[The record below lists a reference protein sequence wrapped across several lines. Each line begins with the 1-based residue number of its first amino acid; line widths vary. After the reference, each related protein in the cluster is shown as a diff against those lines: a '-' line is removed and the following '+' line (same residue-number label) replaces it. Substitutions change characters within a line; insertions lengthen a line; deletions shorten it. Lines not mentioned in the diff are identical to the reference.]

1 MKTVGI
7 KALNSR
13 LGEYVRMA
21 AAGETILVT
30 DRERVVA
37 EMGPPRETTSPVL
50 AEGVR
55 QGWLVPPTLR
65 RGGPP
70 PRPEPIMSLRDL
82 LADLEGDRGER

>member
-30 DRERVVA
+30 DREGVVA
-37 EMGPPRETTSPVL
+37 ELGPPRETTSSLL

-65 RGGPP
+65 RDGPP
-70 PRPEPIMSLRDL
+70 PKPEPIMSLRDL